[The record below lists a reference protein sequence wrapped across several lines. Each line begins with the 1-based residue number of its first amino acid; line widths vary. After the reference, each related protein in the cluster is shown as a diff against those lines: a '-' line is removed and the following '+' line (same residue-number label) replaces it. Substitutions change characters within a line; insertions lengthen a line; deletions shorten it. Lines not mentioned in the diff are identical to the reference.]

1 MDKVNCEIIEDV
13 LPLYVE
19 HLASESTVKMVDA
32 HLEMCEECRKK
43 LEMLQG
49 EVAIPMETDT
59 TPMKSIQKKIHKKS
73 ITAAV
78 VSGMLVLIIALLA
91 VVHLH
96 SPILI
101 NDYENAVVVDRDTDG
116 NILLFLSEE
125 VAGYS
130 LEEMAN
136 GSGTYFLSCWNT
148 KWNQMFENEQKRI
161 VFVGDKT
168 VARIYYYA
176 TETYE
181 RQQDVLIYDAG
192 TAATSGVV
200 VTLPRLVLNYYLL
213 IAGVLGVLGIVIS
226 ILVRKHDKHK
236 VSQKI
241 TLFPILYV
249 VSSVLVLWGKGDIYN
264 ASYYFSGIM
273 IVTIALYLLGYYVMN
288 KIFWEKMR

>member
-19 HLASESTVKMVDA
+19 HLASESTVKMVNT
-32 HLEMCEECRKK
+32 HLETCERCRKK
-43 LEMLQG
+43 LEMFQG

-59 TPMKSIQKKIHKKS
+59 TPMKSIQKKIRKKS
-73 ITAAV
+73 SVAAV
-78 VSGMLVLIIALLA
+78 ISGMLVLFIALLA
-91 VVHLH
+91 IIHLN

-101 NDYENAVVVDRDTDG
+101 NDYSNAVSVEADNEG
-116 NILLFLSEE
+116 NLLLFLSKE

-130 LEEMAN
+130 LEEMSD
-136 GSGTYFLSCWNT
+136 GSNIYFLSCWNT
-148 KWNQMFENEQKRI
+148 KWNQLFENEQKRV
-161 VFVGDKT
+161 VFVEEKT
-168 VARIYYYA
+168 AEKIYYYS

-181 RQQDVLIYDAG
+181 KQQDAIIYDSG
-192 TAATSGVV
+192 TEAQSGSV
-200 VTLPRLVLNYYLL
+200 VTMPRLVLNSYLL
-213 IAGVLGVLGIVIS
+213 IAGVLSFAGIVLS

-236 VSQKI
+236 VFQKF

-273 IVTIALYLLGYYVMN
+273 IVTTVLYLMGYYVMSVFCW
-288 KIFWEKMR
+288 KKMR